1 MNGSSPEVPNS
12 LTLFR
17 SSYVCES
24 EGGGGEKESCM
35 NYIGVY
41 VQCTCHV
48 IIGVSLIEPHKLKLC
63 HRCTLHNYL

>member
-24 EGGGGEKESCM
+24 EGGGGGEGELYELYRGLCAVYMSC
-35 NYIGVY
+35 YYWGE
-41 VQCTCHV
+41 
-48 IIGVSLIEPHKLKLC
+48 LD
-63 HRCTLHNYL
+63 